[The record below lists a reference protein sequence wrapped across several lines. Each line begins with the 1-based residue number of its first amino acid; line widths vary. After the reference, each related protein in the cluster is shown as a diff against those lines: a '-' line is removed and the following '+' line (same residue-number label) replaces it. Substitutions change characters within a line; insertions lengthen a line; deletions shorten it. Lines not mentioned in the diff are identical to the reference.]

1 MNQKETGSSPFE
13 KLLTGFLRFLENEK
27 SYKKSTLN
35 SYRARLHKMKLYML
49 TNGIDFYTPDFGIKY
64 YEIYLSEHN
73 ITIPAQKSVFTFINR
88 LNAFYSG
95 EEFIIQRSEAIEL
108 LPDEYELVL
117 KTFFLKC
124 YENGNKEKTIEKKNY
139 FLRCLLNDCI
149 ELGCTSIQELHASQV
164 TKACLRVKNKDSWA
178 VIRDFLKF
186 LAINGTTEADL
197 SLLVPNHKQVFKVPI
212 TYTVDEISK
221 VVDVIDRSTNI
232 GKRDFAIMLIV
243 TRLGMRAGD
252 IVSLT
257 LEDLTHANDKLY
269 FSQQKTGDGHELPL
283 LPEIKDALE
292 DYIYNGRPETL
303 DSRVFIRQYAPYQG
317 ISTSALHYATTKYFH
332 TSGIDTTGKKH
343 GPHSF
348 RSSMA
353 SSMVN
358 DAIPYEAVR
367 KILGHSDPNAI
378 KHYAKLN
385 VEMLRQCAIAVPEP
399 SGTFKEFL
407 QGGGSYAEIQ

>member
-1 MNQKETGSSPFE
+1 MNQKEIGITSFDE
-13 KLLTGFLRFLENEK
+13 LLTGFLRFLEKEK

-35 SYRARLHKMKLYML
+35 NYRSRLHKMKLYML
-49 TNGIDFYTPDFGIKY
+49 TYGIDFYTPDFGVQY

-95 EEFIIQRSEAIEL
+95 EEYIIQRSETIEL
-108 LPDEYELVL
+108 LPEEYEFAL
-117 KTFFLKC
+117 KKFDAKC
-124 YENGNKEKTIEKKNY
+124 HEDGNKENTLQKKNF
-139 FLRCLLNDCI
+139 FLRCFIKDCI
-149 ELGCTSIQELHASQV
+149 ELGCTSLPELHASQV
-164 TKACLRVKNKDSWA
+164 TRACLRVENKDSWA

-186 LAINGTTEADL
+186 LAIIGNTEADL
-197 SLLVPNHKQVFKVPI
+197 SLLVPHYQQAFKVPV
-212 TYTVDEISK
+212 TYSMDEISK
-221 VVDVIDRSTNI
+221 FLGVIDRSTSI
-232 GKRDFAIMLIV
+232 GKRDFAMLLMAA
-243 TRLGMRAGD
+243 RMGMRCGD

-257 LEDLTHANDKLY
+257 LEDLTYVNDMLL
-269 FSQQKTGDGHELPL
+269 FSQQKTGNGHELPL
-283 LPEIKDALE
+283 LPEIKEALE
-292 DYIYNGRPETL
+292 DYISNGRPETS
-303 DSRVFIRQYAPYQG
+303 DRRVFIRQLAPYQG
-317 ISTSALHYATTKYFH
+317 ITTSALHFQTTGYFH
-332 TSGIDTTGKKH
+332 IAGIETEGKKH
-343 GPHSF
+343 GPHAF

-358 DAIPYEAVR
+358 DSVPYEAVS
-367 KILGHSDPNAI
+367 KILGHSDPNVI